1 MKNLITLVAIL
12 LIGVSCR
19 PLQYQFY
26 NPKLSTTDDYRT
38 FVVVNNCE
46 EGQEVI
52 SNNQQRQVSVA
63 FSSRFFE
70 KGLRPE
76 ENVIA
81 DLIVSYYVKANTYEV
96 EEVCFDNYEDYL
108 LGPLCKAK
116 VTTYEINALVI
127 DFFDTERNSVVFH
140 SAIEGLDFNKPDMF
154 TKELEKAVDKI
165 ITKFDRNTSIMA
177 SL

>member
-1 MKNLITLVAIL
+1 MRNLYLLVAIA
-12 LIGVSCR
+12 LIGMSCR
-19 PLQYQFY
+19 PLQYSFY
-26 NPKLSTTDDYRT
+26 NPKKSTTEDYRT

-46 EGQEVI
+46 EGQEII

-63 FSSRFFE
+63 FSSRFFK

-76 ENVIA
+76 ENEIA
-81 DLIVSYYVKANTYEV
+81 DLIVSYYVKTNKYEV
-96 EEVCFDNYEDYL
+96 EELCFDNYEDYL

-140 SAIEGLDFNKPDMF
+140 SAIEGLEFNNPAAF

-165 ITKFDRNTSIMA
+165 ITKFDRNKSITA